1 MSTEGNKKK
10 SGNGLYT
17 RFSSTNQPANRGRK
31 KKPRL
36 KDIPPDARERVY
48 SALFHALSLPDQRTA
63 AEYLNKVAEE
73 LPEFGYLI
81 QIYAKGMMGKQGI
94 LYASDLL
101 DRLFGKPRQAQD
113 IDIAVNNG
121 TPPVIVFGTPESQE
135 PEETKEE
142 QQ

>member
-17 RFSSTNQPANRGRK
+17 RFSSTNQPENRGRK

-48 SALFHALSLPDQRTA
+48 SALYHALSLPDQRTA

-101 DRLFGKPRQAQD
+101 DRLFGRPRQVQD
-113 IDIAVNNG
+113 IDLSVSNG
-121 TPPVIVFGTPESQE
+121 EPPVIMFGKADPQ
-135 PEETKEE
+135 KEE
-142 QQ
+142 